1 MAGRGVSTTSF
12 FVGLFEI
19 LGVVDIGFELCVT
32 VQSGFIVAQLGVV
45 VQGVLTSTLDGVDI
59 GFELTGAIVATGSG
73 VCIPTSGRVPAWI
86 SACTFA

>member
-59 GFELTGAIVATGSG
+59 GFELTGAIGCATGC
-73 VCIPTSGRVPAWI
+73 VHTAGRVHACI
-86 SACTFA
+86 SH